1 MIVAF
6 LFFEISK
13 LKLLILKKEYPFD
26 PSIKH
31 QLIIAIGM
39 ALWIF
44 TFLYFTEPL
53 DVSELYDNE
62 RLFILAL
69 YGLLGALC
77 YVSILPIQYYLFKNN
92 KERWLFVHEISF
104 FLVFIIWSFL
114 VMRSFYLYVVVRGEP
129 NPYSL
134 YYYLTSIFLPA
145 VLTIFPIVLIGRF
158 GFGKYKNKQI
168 EEQKI
173 EIKGDGNYEGIRLL
187 LSDLIALEASDNY
200 VEIHFQD
207 NGTYKK
213 QLIRARLSHLEKSL
227 PTMMRTHRSYLI
239 NPMHFLSY
247 KTDAGK
253 LGLILS
259 HEIFIPVSKTYT
271 SITKETLHFTTN

>member
-1 MIVAF
+1 M
-6 LFFEISK
+6 
-13 LKLLILKKEYPFD
+13 KKHPFD

-31 QLIIAIGM
+31 QLIIALGM

-53 DVSELYDNE
+53 DVSQLHDSE
-62 RLFILAL
+62 RLFILSL

-77 YVSILPIQYYLFKNN
+77 YVTILPFQYWLFKKTNN
-92 KERWLFVHEISF
+92 QWLLINEISF
-104 FLVFIIWSFL
+104 FLVFVIWSIV
-114 VMRSFYLYVVVRGEP
+114 VMRSFYMYVVVRGEP

-158 GFGKYKNKQI
+158 GFGKYKQKQI

-173 EIKGDGNYEGIRLL
+173 EIKGDGNYEGIRLF

-207 NGTYKK
+207 NGSYRK

-227 PTMMRTHRSYLI
+227 PSMMRTHRSYLI
-239 NPMHFLSY
+239 NPSHFLSY
-247 KTDAGK
+247 KTESGK
-253 LGLILS
+253 LGLVLS
-259 HEIFIPVSKTYT
+259 HEIFIPVSKTFAP
-271 SITKETLHFTTN
+271 STKEALNFTTN

>member
-1 MIVAF
+1 M
-6 LFFEISK
+6 
-13 LKLLILKKEYPFD
+13 KKHPFD

-31 QLIIAIGM
+31 QLIIALGM

-53 DVSELYDNE
+53 DVSQLHDSE
-62 RLFILAL
+62 RLYILSL
-69 YGLLGALC
+69 YGFLGALC
-77 YVSILPIQYYLFKNN
+77 YVTILPFQYWLFKKTNN
-92 KERWLFVHEISF
+92 QWLLINEISF
-104 FLVFIIWSFL
+104 FLVFVIWSFV
-114 VMRSFYLYVVVRGEP
+114 VMRSFYMYVVVRGEP

-158 GFGKYKNKQI
+158 GFGKYKQKQI

-173 EIKGDGNYEGIRLL
+173 EIKGDGNYEGIRLF

-207 NGTYKK
+207 NGSYRK

-227 PTMMRTHRSYLI
+227 PCMMRTHRSYLI
-239 NPMHFLSY
+239 NPSHFLSY
-247 KTDAGK
+247 KTESSK
-253 LGLILS
+253 LGLVLS
-259 HEIFIPVSKTYT
+259 HEIFIPVSKTFAL
-271 SITKETLHFTTN
+271 STKEALNFTTN

>member
-1 MIVAF
+1 M
-6 LFFEISK
+6 
-13 LKLLILKKEYPFD
+13 KKEYPFD

-207 NGTYKK
+207 SGTYKK

-271 SITKETLHFTTN
+271 SITKETLNFTTN